1 MLPDR
6 VSNPGPL
13 TYESGALPI
22 ALRGPAQKT
31 FSLMSE
37 RLGID
42 RELLCAILK
51 FETLK
56 TIKSDSIDE
65 QAGLGLGFAIIV

>member
-1 MLPDR
+1 MLINCCVPSGL
-6 VSNPGPL
+6 VGKCFKMGTWPL
-13 TYESGALPI
+13 GNTKDIQY
-22 ALRGPAQKT
+22 
-31 FSLMSE
+31 E
-37 RLGID
+37 RLRID

-56 TIKSDSIDE
+56 TIKSDSMDE